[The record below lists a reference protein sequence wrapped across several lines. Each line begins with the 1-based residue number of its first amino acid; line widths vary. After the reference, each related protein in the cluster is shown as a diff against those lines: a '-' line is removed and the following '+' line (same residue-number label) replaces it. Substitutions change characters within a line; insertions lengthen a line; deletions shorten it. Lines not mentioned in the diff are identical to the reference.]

1 MGKQGPCF
9 HCGVTSTPLW
19 RNGPPEKPVLCN
31 ACGSR
36 WRTKGTLVN
45 YTPLHARAEPDDFV
59 EYKVPKVKLVSVKNK
74 EVNFLKRKQIHEH
87 FAVVGEAP
95 QYDQNWRRSIEED
108 TSNRSSSGSAIS
120 YSESCAQYGGTDASS
135 AQSIVWDTH
144 PSRKR
149 TCVTRTKP
157 SSVEKLTKELYSI
170 LHDQQSSHFSGS
182 SEEDLLFDGEAPM
195 VSVEFGHGSIL
206 MKHPNSVAR
215 EEESEASSFTI
226 DNKSYTVNEYSGS
239 TSLPVHIDSR
249 SIKIPNVAMVELKKP
264 VGQGTRQLQN
274 KGEKSHETIQ
284 VLRNCNSPLRSI
296 DLKDVVTYEEFVNHF
311 THEEQLQLMKYLPSV
326 DTFRLPESLK
336 SMFDSLLFAE
346 NLSSFQKLLAEGVF
360 DRSLSEVD
368 ADEFKTLKKLAL
380 VNLTKSNWIE
390 HYNLL
395 KDVKNKQKTGA
406 KELATGSKMLHVK
419 RPRNGQNP
427 QELQAMMKSP
437 KRTVTKPSYETKD
450 VLDHEGSCFSP
461 RSLFGFAP
469 DKSSLMLDYLQFNDE
484 TSDQDLLLDVPSNGS
499 FPQAELLYPTSS
511 FSSQQASTSSS
522 TVYSHLA

>member
-1 MGKQGPCF
+1 MQDKGAHWDPKDEWEHSRSLALNDDDDDDGTQLMSSGGDGHIYHCDLRTITCF
-9 HCGVTSTPLW
+9 H
-19 RNGPPEKPVLCN
+19 
-31 ACGSR
+31 
-36 WRTKGTLVN
+36 
-45 YTPLHARAEPDDFV
+45 
-59 EYKVPKVKLVSVKNK
+59 KN
-74 EVNFLKRKQIHEH
+74 
-87 FAVVGEAP
+87 
-95 QYDQNWRRSIEED
+95 
-108 TSNRSSSGSAIS
+108 
-120 YSESCAQYGGTDASS
+120 
-135 AQSIVWDTH
+135 
-144 PSRKR
+144 
-149 TCVTRTKP
+149 
-157 SSVEKLTKELYSI
+157 
-170 LHDQQSSHFSGS
+170 
-182 SEEDLLFDGEAPM
+182 
-195 VSVEFGHGSIL
+195 
-206 MKHPNSVAR
+206 
-215 EEESEASSFTI
+215 
-226 DNKSYTVNEYSGS
+226 
-239 TSLPVHIDSR
+239 
-249 SIKIPNVAMVELKKP
+249 PNVAMVELKKP

-427 QELQAMMKSP
+427 QG
-437 KRTVTKPSYETKD
+437 RPSV
-450 VLDHEGSCFSP
+450 VLCMS
-461 RSLFGFAP
+461 
-469 DKSSLMLDYLQFNDE
+469 
-484 TSDQDLLLDVPSNGS
+484 
-499 FPQAELLYPTSS
+499 
-511 FSSQQASTSSS
+511 
-522 TVYSHLA
+522 